1 MGVAPVTTY
10 WGSAYVVVV
19 IMLYGKLLFAIIS
32 KRHFYRNISWCS
44 GFGAKPTTPFESTPW
59 AQSKYRLGR
68 RFSLLYKVIRARNCG
83 YFSEKT
89 ESDIW
94 STDHSFGSWENPKY
108 MTIMISILCV
118 QRLSPAAP
126 LHIEFFLFDRQIFLG
141 FSTCQGLRDE
151 NIISRVMHI
160 FILYTAC
167 TFDPCNQNWKILT
180 TYLYA
185 RNHLFFPKISLLQV
199 ESIFCCSGAFSR
211 FRHYHLPKLLFVI
224 YRCCSLC
231 FRRNRVIFNRIHH
244 RTRMHFA
251 SRFSVF
257 HMTAIHFPY
266 VIYHL
271 YIVMCVL
278 RHLYFDFFANRNYS
292 SSHDCDMIEL
302 WNFVF
307 NIFMVPLLYPPY

>member
-1 MGVAPVTTY
+1 M
-10 WGSAYVVVV
+10 SAAF
-19 IMLYGKLLFAIIS
+19 KPC
-32 KRHFYRNISWCS
+32 CS
-44 GFGAKPTTPFESTPW
+44 IAHWIFF
-59 AQSKYRLGR
+59 
-68 RFSLLYKVIRARNCG
+68 V
-83 YFSEKT
+83 
-89 ESDIW
+89 W
-94 STDHSFGSWENPKY
+94 SAD
-108 MTIMISILCV
+108 
-118 QRLSPAAP
+118 
-126 LHIEFFLFDRQIFLG
+126 FLG
-141 FSTCQGLRDE
+141 IFHVPGAARWKYNFSCYAHIYTLYCMYIRSMQSELKNIDHMPLRQK
-151 NIISRVMHI
+151 S
-160 FILYTAC
+160 
-167 TFDPCNQNWKILT
+167 P
-180 TYLYA
+180 
-185 RNHLFFPKISLLQV
+185 FFPKISLLQV

-257 HMTAIHFPY
+257 HMTAIHFPH